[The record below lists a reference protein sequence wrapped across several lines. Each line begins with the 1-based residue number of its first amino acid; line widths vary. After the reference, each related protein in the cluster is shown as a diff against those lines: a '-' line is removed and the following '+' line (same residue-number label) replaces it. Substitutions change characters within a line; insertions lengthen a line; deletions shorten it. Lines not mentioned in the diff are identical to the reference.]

1 MSTPLEITA
10 GLLAQAHSIGGKTV
24 AGFISALY
32 YAKLYGRDTSI
43 LTNQQNALITEFNI
57 AQLGYYQNQLNTIL
71 QSANDQ
77 LDASGYAS
85 NVQSKVD
92 NIQDVINHLMSIG
105 TISALWLN
113 VGSGIGTNTNPL
125 PSAVVANSYVSLGFI
140 EGAEGQLTDYP
151 AASTYVKDTYD
162 ALTMASSFS
171 AQYAALCAAEFA
183 TATINAIN
191 ANNSANATTSATST
205 TSAKNVAVSAYA
217 ATQQNNTN
225 ALNYGSNGSFT
236 YIFNANFE
244 SVTLSSLISSA
255 ETASTSASASNTTA
269 QNALSAYLAPAP
281 SPAPAPAPSPS
292 PSPAPAPS
300 PSPAPA
306 PAPSP
311 SSADPHAHNSIS
323 VNFNVLIDAN
333 SNLTV
338 LGEQF
343 VTPTN
348 IVTATYNM
356 PVTALYDPDNKI
368 GLIEMWEPAD
378 VPGDIKVTF
387 AGISDTGVGNNINP
401 GVYETAIRRLAVEFQ
416 KVLVN
421 SLDCSQAIPYNDAKY
436 AGVSEYTLQRDFGR
450 LALGTFAHYMFGH
463 VDATVAITNDVAF
476 VKNMLSIDAG
486 EVDET
491 SGGPAARYN
500 AWRFKDYVND
510 TSAPLYD
517 WQGAIDYVDPSD
529 ANLAQRLAHS
539 IYLKGADGVP
549 SLVSTASTSSLAYIV
564 KQVIGQDAQ
573 RTKMV
578 DGSERTRDYH
588 QLLRF
593 YAGDIIYVNIKLKKP
608 SVTVGGGQAGVSATS
623 LGDAYDTEDEQN
635 YTIKIELA

>member
-1 MSTPLEITA
+1 MSTPLEIVT
-10 GLLAQAHSIGGKTV
+10 GL
-24 AGFISALY
+24 SASTYEYSAIATTIFMNGMLY
-32 YAKLYGRDTSI
+32 MKLYGRDSNTR
-43 LTNQQNALITEFNI
+43 TAEQNITIGYVDNDI
-57 AQLGYYQNQLNTIL
+57 QYYQNLANNALN
-71 QSANDQ
+71 SANEQ
-77 LDASGYAS
+77 LDISGYNSDVQARVDEIQTNKNIIDGLPIIYNLYPNNLS
-85 NVQSKVD
+85 RALPNVSAM
-92 NIQDVINHLMSIG
+92 NAYTIQV
-105 TISALWLN
+105 
-113 VGSGIGTNTNPL
+113 
-125 PSAVVANSYVSLGFI
+125 NSYINSLLGLYEPI
-140 EGAEGQLTDYP
+140 PTSNLIKTYE
-151 AASTYVKDTYD
+151 AAVRADSI
-162 ALTMASSFS
+162 A
-171 AQYAALCAAEFA
+171 AQYAASYAADFA
-183 TATINAIN
+183 AATSTAIA
-191 ANNSANATTSATST
+191 ANNST
-205 TSAKNVAVSAYA
+205 A
-217 ATQQNNTN
+217 ATQAAADTQFASTKAAERYTSAIQNSTN
-225 ALNYGSNGSFT
+225 ATSSGSTGTFT
-236 YIFNANFE
+236 FVLGAQFQN
-244 SVTLSSLISSA
+244 VTLTTFVSSA

-323 VNFNVLIDAN
+323 VNFNVLIDAD
-333 SNLTV
+333 SNISV
-338 LGEQF
+338 LGETAPT
-343 VTPTN
+343 VTN
-348 IVTATYNM
+348 VVTATYNM
-356 PVTALYDPDNKI
+356 PVTALYDPDNNI

-378 VPGDIKVTF
+378 VPGDIKVTL

-549 SLVSTASTSSLAYIV
+549 SLVSTATNSSLAYIV